1 MLDRKIRKFEIGKHQ
16 VFNIVYEQDNENTGG
31 YDTLQLKCSEYPRPE
46 LIEAVKKLSPYIAEI
61 LELPDYCEDR
71 LIAKKACLHIQRE
84 DGRDRSYH
92 NSKVL
97 HT

>member
-31 YDTLQLKCSEYPRPE
+31 YDTMQLKCSEYPRPE
-46 LIEAVKKLSPYIAEI
+46 LIEAVKKAFTLHRRDFRITGLLRRSSNSQ
-61 LELPDYCEDR
+61 
-71 LIAKKACLHIQRE
+71 KACLHIQRE